1 MSLRETLGADNYLID
16 GVVVIRV
23 YGSEV
28 PNESDR
34 YTFLRTLLMK
44 QYEASV
50 SQAPTSSCV
59 VVFRAETE
67 FEGPALFKALI
78 GVWNLVTDRD
88 ARIAVVGYPVKG
100 GGLAGM
106 LPPLLPNLALARD
119 LACALG
125 WIRRLESE
133 IAGGD
138 HWPSVPGVT
147 YGRSMLPGEKRSG
160 EWAAF
165 GIESP

>member
-23 YGSEV
+23 YGADV
-28 PNESDR
+28 PNETGR
-34 YTFLRTLLMK
+34 YTFLRTLLMT
-44 QYEASV
+44 QYQASV
-50 SQAPTSSCV
+50 SQAPNSSCV
-59 VVFRAETE
+59 VVIGAETE
-67 FEGPALFKALI
+67 FEGSALFRALM

-100 GGLAGM
+100 CGPADV
-106 LPPLLPNLALARD
+106 LPPLLPNLALAQD
-119 LACALG
+119 LACALE
-125 WIRRLESE
+125 WIRRLEGQ

-138 HWPSVPGVT
+138 HWPSIPGVT
-147 YGRSMLPGEKRSG
+147 YGRSFLSGEKQSA